1 MSERMPTSVVLSFVG
16 VWFQVIAGV
25 FGAFVMLSLLSGR
38 LDHGQ
43 EVQNAGLVRGLVLF
57 SLVVTAVLAV
67 SGFLASKRYRWTRI
81 VILAAEAVAVLDSLI
96 GLVSGGGIPMLV
108 KLVLALTIG
117 AVLLTDKG
125 LDWFDR

>member
-1 MSERMPTSVVLSFVG
+1 MSERMPTSVVLALVG
-16 VWFQVIAGV
+16 VWFQVVAGV
-25 FGAFVMLSLLSGR
+25 FGAFVTLSLLGDR

-43 EVQNAGLVRGLVLF
+43 DVRNAGLVRGLVIF

-67 SGFLASKRYRWTRI
+67 AGVLAPKRFRWTRI

-96 GLVSGGGIPMLV
+96 GLVGGGGMLMLV

-125 LDWFDR
+125 LDWFVR

>member
-1 MSERMPTSVVLSFVG
+1 MSERMPTSVVLALVG

-25 FGAFVMLSLLSGR
+25 FGAFAMLSLLSGR

-43 EVQNAGLVRGLVLF
+43 DVQNAGLVRGLIVV

-67 SGFLASKRYRWTRI
+67 SGILASKRFRWTRI

-96 GLVSGGGIPMLV
+96 GLVDGGGILMLV

>member
-1 MSERMPTSVVLSFVG
+1 MSERMPTSVVLALVG
-16 VWFQVIAGV
+16 VWFQVVAGV
-25 FGAFVMLSLLSGR
+25 FGAFVTLSLLGDR

-43 EVQNAGLVRGLVLF
+43 DVRNPGLVRGLVIF

-67 SGFLASKRYRWTRI
+67 AGVLAPKRFRWTRI

-96 GLVSGGGIPMLV
+96 GLVGGGGMLMLV

-125 LDWFDR
+125 LEWFVR